1 MKVKQGENGGHGL
14 LLWSAA
20 VLLLMGCVFRI
31 SHQGSGVLVEAGK
44 LIGAVVLALGFLA
57 GEMYA
62 VRLPGKWRYGIVAG
76 LFCLGVILGIVL
88 EALPGWYVMLYSVSV
103 GLVMGENRNSG
114 WLGVVKSLLP
124 AIALPLLGFLLK
136 ASGMFLLYLWIPV
149 GLAVFGCCA
158 AGWYSRRRV
167 LDVCVC
173 LGLLIAAA
181 GVYVGYLYVSGQLPM
196 WLDVLYG
203 YLHPQLNPLGKG
215 FPQLA
220 AMDALNS
227 MSFWGCSTAISPAA
241 RSFLT
246 QVGSHWELAALAAR
260 VGVIGVVAVIALY
273 AVFLV
278 DGLRSSRWIFRIGSV
293 AFTLL
298 AVQIVFYIL
307 QNAGVVLLFYV
318 PNLPFFSDNVIL
330 NGIGLYVAAL
340 GFLRP
345 ESFQEFLKKERQ
357 KQGIREA
364 EQPETG
370 EKQEDENFQ
379 WAEPED
385 FRFRIKGSVATLV
398 KYTGTAPEV
407 SIPKTYQ
414 GRPVIAIGKKAFC
427 GTPVRH
433 VYFPETLETIDDQA
447 FADCRELFGIC
458 TWYGQWERDGEDRNA
473 EDGFGPGL
481 KRIGKK
487 AFYSTGI
494 GGVFTKGDG
503 LTLGKSAFENCSQL
517 QVFIHSG
524 KEALTVEPRV
534 FAGSSLEYVV
544 CETEAGI
551 SLPREAFLNCINLRA
566 LAMNISSLG
575 DRCFF
580 GCRSLET
587 VASDVPLEK
596 MGKDVFAHAGDLR
609 NADLPESWKVEKT
622 V

>member
-1 MKVKQGENGGHGL
+1 M
-14 LLWSAA
+14 
-20 VLLLMGCVFRI
+20 
-31 SHQGSGVLVEAGK
+31 
-44 LIGAVVLALGFLA
+44 
-57 GEMYA
+57 
-62 VRLPGKWRYGIVAG
+62 
-76 LFCLGVILGIVL
+76 
-88 EALPGWYVMLYSVSV
+88 
-103 GLVMGENRNSG
+103 
-114 WLGVVKSLLP
+114 
-124 AIALPLLGFLLK
+124 
-136 ASGMFLLYLWIPV
+136 
-149 GLAVFGCCA
+149 
-158 AGWYSRRRV
+158 
-167 LDVCVC
+167 
-173 LGLLIAAA
+173 
-181 GVYVGYLYVSGQLPM
+181 
-196 WLDVLYG
+196 
-203 YLHPQLNPLGKG
+203 
-215 FPQLA
+215 
-220 AMDALNS
+220 
-227 MSFWGCSTAISPAA
+227 
-241 RSFLT
+241 
-246 QVGSHWELAALAAR
+246 
-260 VGVIGVVAVIALY
+260 
-273 AVFLV
+273 
-278 DGLRSSRWIFRIGSV
+278 
-293 AFTLL
+293 
-298 AVQIVFYIL
+298 
-307 QNAGVVLLFYV
+307 
-318 PNLPFFSDNVIL
+318 
-330 NGIGLYVAAL
+330 AAL

-345 ESFQEFLKKERQ
+345 EPFSEFLK
-357 KQGIREA
+357 KQGIRE
-364 EQPETG
+364 QET
-370 EKQEDENFQ
+370 EEAQEDENFQ

-414 GRPVIAIGKKAFC
+414 GCPVIAIGKKAFC
-427 GTPVRH
+427 GTPVRD

-524 KEALTVEPRV
+524 EEALTVEPRV

>member
-1 MKVKQGENGGHGL
+1 MKVKQGGHGL

-31 SHQGSGVLVEAGK
+31 SHQGSGILAEAGK
-44 LIGAVVLALGFLA
+44 LMGAVVLALGLLA

-62 VRLPGKWRYGIVAG
+62 IRLSGKWRYGIVAG
-76 LFCLGVILGIVL
+76 LFCLGVILGMEL

-103 GLVMGENRNSG
+103 GLVIGENRNSG
-114 WLGVVKSLLP
+114 WLGVVKSLIP
-124 AIALPLLGFLLK
+124 AIVLPLLAFLLK

-167 LDVCVC
+167 LDVCAC

-181 GVYVGYLYVSGQLPM
+181 GVYMGYLYVSGQLPM

-220 AMDALNS
+220 AMDALNF

-241 RSFLT
+241 RDFLT

-260 VGVIGVVAVIALY
+260 VGVIGVVAVLALY

-318 PNLPFFSDNVIL
+318 PDLPFFSDNVIL

-345 ESFQEFLKKERQ
+345 EPFSEFLK
-357 KQGIREA
+357 KQGIRE
-364 EQPETG
+364 QET
-370 EKQEDENFQ
+370 EEAQEDENFQ

-414 GRPVIAIGKKAFC
+414 GCPVIAIGKKAFC
-427 GTPVRH
+427 GTPVRD

-524 KEALTVEPRV
+524 EEALTVEPRV

-596 MGKDVFAHAGDLR
+596 MGKDVFAHARDLG
-609 NADLPESWKVEKT
+609 NVNLPADWKEKET

>member
-1 MKVKQGENGGHGL
+1 MKVKQGGHGL

-31 SHQGSGVLVEAGK
+31 SHQGSGILAEAGK
-44 LIGAVVLALGFLA
+44 LMGAVVLALGLLA

-62 VRLPGKWRYGIVAG
+62 IRLSGKWRYGIVAG
-76 LFCLGVILGIVL
+76 LFCLGVILGMEL

-103 GLVMGENRNSG
+103 GLVIGENRNSG
-114 WLGVVKSLLP
+114 WLGVVKSLIP
-124 AIALPLLGFLLK
+124 AIVLPLLAFLLK

-167 LDVCVC
+167 LDVCAC

-181 GVYVGYLYVSGQLPM
+181 GVYMGYLYVSGQLPM

-220 AMDALNS
+220 AMDALNF

-241 RSFLT
+241 RDFLT

-260 VGVIGVVAVIALY
+260 VGVIGVVAVLALY

-318 PNLPFFSDNVIL
+318 PDLPFFSDNVIL

-345 ESFQEFLKKERQ
+345 EPFSEFLK
-357 KQGIREA
+357 KQGIRE
-364 EQPETG
+364 QET
-370 EKQEDENFQ
+370 EEAQEDENFQ

-414 GRPVIAIGKKAFC
+414 GCPVIAIGKKAFC
-427 GTPVRH
+427 GTPVRD

-524 KEALTVEPRV
+524 EEALTVEPRV

>member
-1 MKVKQGENGGHGL
+1 MKVKQGGHGL

-31 SHQGSGVLVEAGK
+31 SHQGSGILAEAGK
-44 LIGAVVLALGFLA
+44 LMGAVVLALGLLA

-62 VRLPGKWRYGIVAG
+62 IRLSGKWRYGIVAG
-76 LFCLGVILGIVL
+76 LFCLGVILGMEL

-103 GLVMGENRNSG
+103 GLVIGENRNSG
-114 WLGVVKSLLP
+114 WLGVVKSLIP
-124 AIALPLLGFLLK
+124 AIVLPLLAFLLK

-167 LDVCVC
+167 LDVCAC

-181 GVYVGYLYVSGQLPM
+181 GVYMGYLYVSGQLPM

-220 AMDALNS
+220 AMDALNF

-241 RSFLT
+241 RDFLT

-260 VGVIGVVAVIALY
+260 VGVIGVVAVLASY

-318 PNLPFFSDNVIL
+318 PDLPFFSDNVIL

-345 ESFQEFLKKERQ
+345 EPFSEFLK
-357 KQGIREA
+357 KQGIRE
-364 EQPETG
+364 QET
-370 EKQEDENFQ
+370 EEAQEDENFQ

-414 GRPVIAIGKKAFC
+414 GCPVIAIGKKAFC
-427 GTPVRH
+427 GTPVRD

-524 KEALTVEPRV
+524 EEALTVEPRV

>member
-1 MKVKQGENGGHGL
+1 MKVKQGENAGHGL
-14 LLWSAA
+14 LLWSAV

-31 SHQGSGVLVEAGK
+31 SHQGSGVLAEAGK
-44 LIGAVVLALGFLA
+44 LMGAVVLALGFLA

-88 EALPGWYVMLYSVSV
+88 EALPGRYVMLYSVSV
-103 GLVMGENRNSG
+103 GLVIGENRNNG

-124 AIALPLLGFLLK
+124 AIVLPLLAFLLK
-136 ASGMFLLYLWIPV
+136 ASGMFLLYLWTPV

-246 QVGSHWELAALAAR
+246 QIGSHWELAALGAR
-260 VGVIGVVAVIALY
+260 VGILGVAAVIALY

-278 DGLRSSRWIFRIGSV
+278 DGLRSRRWIFRLGSV

-298 AVQIVFYIL
+298 AVQIVFYVL
-307 QNAGVVLLFYV
+307 QNAGIVLLFYV
-318 PNLPFFSDNVIL
+318 PDLPFFSDNVIL

-340 GFLRP
+340 GFLWP
-345 ESFQEFLKKERQ
+345 EPFSEFLK
-357 KQGIREA
+357 KQGIREP
-364 EQPETG
+364 EQETG

-379 WAEPED
+379 WADPED

-458 TWYGQWERDGEDRNA
+458 TWYGQWERDGEDRTA

-487 AFYSTGI
+487 AFYCAGI
-494 GGVFTKGDG
+494 GGAFTKGDG
-503 LTLGKSAFENCSQL
+503 LTLGESAFENCSQL

-524 KEALTVEPRV
+524 KEALILEPRV

-544 CETEAGI
+544 CETEGGI
-551 SLPREAFLNCINLRA
+551 SLPREAFLNCVNLRA

-622 V
+622 M

>member
-1 MKVKQGENGGHGL
+1 M
-14 LLWSAA
+14 
-20 VLLLMGCVFRI
+20 
-31 SHQGSGVLVEAGK
+31 
-44 LIGAVVLALGFLA
+44 
-57 GEMYA
+57 
-62 VRLPGKWRYGIVAG
+62 
-76 LFCLGVILGIVL
+76 
-88 EALPGWYVMLYSVSV
+88 
-103 GLVMGENRNSG
+103 
-114 WLGVVKSLLP
+114 
-124 AIALPLLGFLLK
+124 
-136 ASGMFLLYLWIPV
+136 
-149 GLAVFGCCA
+149 
-158 AGWYSRRRV
+158 
-167 LDVCVC
+167 
-173 LGLLIAAA
+173 
-181 GVYVGYLYVSGQLPM
+181 SGQFPM

-220 AMDALNS
+220 AREALNS

-241 RSFLT
+241 RDFLA
-246 QVGSHWELAALAAR
+246 QVGNHWELAALGAR
-260 VGVIGVVAVIALY
+260 VGVIGVAAVIALY

-278 DGLRSSRWIFRIGSV
+278 DGLRSKRWIFRIGSV

-318 PNLPFFSDNVIL
+318 PDLPFFSDNVIL

-345 ESFQEFLKKERQ
+345 EPFSEFLK
-357 KQGIREA
+357 KQGIREP
-364 EQPETG
+364 EQET
-370 EKQEDENFQ
+370 EEAQEDENFQ

-414 GRPVIAIGKKAFC
+414 GRPVIAVGKKAFC

-447 FADCRELFGIC
+447 FADCRELSWVC

-487 AFYSTGI
+487 AFYCAGI

-503 LTLGKSAFENCSQL
+503 LTLGESAFENCSQL

-524 KEALTVEPRV
+524 KEALVLEPRV
-534 FAGSSLEYVV
+534 FAGSDLEYVV

-551 SLPREAFLNCINLRA
+551 SLPREAFLNCVNLRA

-575 DRCFF
+575 DRCFA

-622 V
+622 M